1 MPAPR
6 NRITA
11 IGLELEGGWTAV
23 PPGPVFQDPREPSSG
38 REIIKRDGSVRL
50 DSRDLLVG
58 EVVSAPLPDT
68 EAAIAWLRANY
79 PQAGNN
85 TCGFHIHISLPSLHY
100 SRLMNEEFNNK
111 FLASMEAFW
120 DERRGNPGF
129 DLFRS
134 RLDGQNRYCQKIFR
148 PEEQLWRTE
157 HYGDHAVVP
166 RYSQLNYCW
175 GRHGTMECRLFP
187 YFPKVADAIA
197 TVETFTGCVNS
208 FLATV
213 RPEAPYKFEV
223 TFDPNK
229 ISTHT
234 NVSA

>member
-1 MPAPR
+1 MAAPR

-11 IGLELEGGWTAV
+11 IGIELEGGWTSV
-23 PPGPVFQDPREPSSG
+23 PPGPVFQDPNDSNNRG
-38 REIIKRDGSVRL
+38 EIIKRDGSVRL
-50 DSRDLLVG
+50 EGSDLLVG
-58 EVVSAPLPDT
+58 EVVSAPLT
-68 EAAIAWLRANY
+68 SVELAVAWMRANY

-100 SRLMNEEFNNK
+100 SRLMNEDFNNK
-111 FLASMEAFW
+111 FLSAMEEFW
-120 DERRGNPGF
+120 ARNRTAPGF

-157 HYGDHAVVP
+157 HYGDHARVP

-187 YFPKVADAIA
+187 YFPRISNAVGAL
-197 TVETFTGCVNS
+197 ECFTGCVNE
-208 FLATV
+208 FLATAKPD
-213 RPEAPYKFEV
+213 RPLKFDV
-223 TFDPNK
+223 TYDPNA
-229 ISTHT
+229 IASHST
-234 NVSA
+234 VSA